1 MTFIQYGQNHKAKES
16 KIDDFYS
23 LSAIFAVSLQEK
35 YLYGTNGK
43 ERKNSNSFADWRS
56 A

>member
-1 MTFIQYGQNHKAKES
+1 MTFIQYGQNYKAKES

-35 YLYGTNGK
+35 YLYGSNGK
-43 ERKNSNSFADWRS
+43 ERTHGNSFANG
-56 A
+56 

>member
-1 MTFIQYGQNHKAKES
+1 MTFTKHTQVYKAKES

-35 YLYGTNGK
+35 YLYGSNGK
-43 ERKNSNSFADWRS
+43 ERTHGNSFANG
-56 A
+56 

>member
-1 MTFIQYGQNHKAKES
+1 MTFTKHTQVCKAKES

-35 YLYGTNGK
+35 YLYGSNGK
-43 ERKNSNSFADWRS
+43 ERTHGNSFANG
-56 A
+56 